1 MSIFLAM
8 KAETKVAAGGI
19 DLEVRALSKAQLEF
33 GAKFRL
39 KGRDPFEL
47 PESYAIDTY
56 FVLPARMHLSPASY
70 PIDTFYQDFAAV
82 LRLREPKIFYK
93 TYFSRQGSY
102 HNSPL
107 FQIEQFLADTGQGR
121 RFDNADYY
129 EREVK
134 MFALSFERYVQKRTE
149 RAAAIIARR
158 SFTEESAKE
167 LKDSQAFV
175 ERYDYFRRV
184 LKVFRY
190 WRRVVARA
198 DELPDDLLADLQDTI
213 RFADEFCLKVF
224 LRAVLKLLSTL
235 QNSTFPDGALY
246 ASTERRLIAYHRLI
260 AATCRQSGY
269 IIATGDDSIHVREQM
284 LFHFGWLKRRI
295 NAALYLNLRTKPLFS
310 FQQQVGAMAA
320 AAIAG
325 AWAGLLG
332 LLMEGS
338 LVGRGLLGQNAAII
352 VLALTL
358 GYVLKDRIKELGRDR
373 FKNFF
378 NLLPDH
384 VNEITYAGDGR
395 DARPLT
401 IGEISETAYYTEKTD
416 DKAIQD
422 FFKTYYIDLAGK
434 RGEKKLV
441 IRYMQSYVPNPRT
454 IAELPPSMDHLHETM
469 RYDIASL
476 VAKLDSP
483 FQDTLRLKD
492 GKVEKVVTPKNY
504 SIGLVLKLTA
514 GAAEPKLVT
523 LKVVIN
529 RSGIQRIEPLSRG
542 DTF

>member
-1 MSIFLAM
+1 MT
-8 KAETKVAAGGI
+8 AESSLSFSAGGI
-19 DLEVRALSKAQLEF
+19 DLEVRAIGKAQLELN
-33 GAKFRL
+33 ARFRL
-39 KGRDPFEL
+39 KGRDGKAFTL
-47 PESYAIDTY
+47 PDSYAIDTY
-56 FVLPARMHLSPASY
+56 FVLPTRMHLSAASY
-70 PIDTFYQDFAAV
+70 PIANFYQDFVAV

-93 TYFSRQGSY
+93 TYFSREGSY

-107 FQIEQFLADTGQGR
+107 FQIEQFLTDTSQGR
-121 RFDNADYY
+121 RFDNPDFY

-158 SFTEESAKE
+158 SFSENDAKTG
-167 LKDSQAFV
+167 KDGQAFV
-175 ERYDYFRRV
+175 ARYDYFRRV

-198 DELPDDLLADLQDTI
+198 DDLPADLLADLQRTV

-235 QNSTFPDGALY
+235 QNSTFPDGPLY
-246 ASTERRLIAYHRLI
+246 DATQRRLIAYHRLI
-260 AATCRQSGY
+260 IATCRRSGY
-269 IIATGDDSIHVREQM
+269 VVATGQDDIHVREQM

-310 FQQQVGAMAA
+310 FQKQVGAMAA

-338 LVGRGLLGQNAAII
+338 LVGRGLIGQNAAII

-384 VNEITYAGDGR
+384 VNEITYAGEGR

-401 IGEISETAYYTEKTD
+401 IGEISETAYFTETAED
-416 DKAIQD
+416 AAIAQ
-422 FFKTYYIDLAGK
+422 FFKDFYIDLAGK
-434 RGEKKLV
+434 KGEKKLV

-454 IAELPPSMDHLHETM
+454 IAELPPSMDRLHETM

-476 VAKLDSP
+476 VARLDSP
-483 FQDTLRLKD
+483 FQNTLLLKD
-492 GKVEKVVTPKNY
+492 GKVEQVVTPKNY
-504 SIGLVLKLTA
+504 SIGLVLATHATDRKLMA
-514 GAAEPKLVT
+514 F
-523 LKVVIN
+523 KVVIN
-529 RSGIQRIEPLSRG
+529 RSGIQRIEPLRRG